1 MTRALARAADGV
13 ARAISAVALC
23 SCVQMALAQAQP
35 QIQQVTPPSQ
45 HGEGPH
51 WDCGQNML
59 YYVDISGQM
68 LHRYDPATK
77 DLKAVR
83 FDGPVSPVV
92 PVLGTLDQLVVGVG
106 TDLVLVTVDWG
117 AQGVE
122 PHVNQTVTLLAS
134 VDRDKPDNRFNDG
147 KADRAGRLWIG
158 TMGPEPVV
166 GQVTLGR
173 GSLYRFQAAN
183 SSVRGSE
190 HLEVEKVLSPVDI
203 SNGLAWNDIETLM
216 YYIDTPS
223 GRIDVFDFDPDK
235 GTIANGRP
243 AFDLR
248 ANNITGHPDGMTM
261 DADGNLWVA
270 CFDGGQV
277 IKVDPVA
284 GRLLQQVPIP
294 ASRVTSVVFGGRDL
308 STLYVTTMN
317 KGLSPEQLR
326 EQPAAGSVFAVTGLG
341 TTGRRPGSRKAVVR
355 R

>member
-1 MTRALARAADGV
+1 
-13 ARAISAVALC
+13 
-23 SCVQMALAQAQP
+23 MALAQAQP

-235 GTIANGRP
+235 GTI
-243 AFDLR
+243 
-248 ANNITGHPDGMTM
+248 
-261 DADGNLWVA
+261 DGNLWVA